1 MNSVCDCGRKR
12 GPMNSTNWSRHK
24 KSCKSK
30 RIKLSYSA
38 SQNNCT
44 NITKFFNPT
53 NSRNSV
59 ETKCAAVSDQDN
71 SKTLDVQKDTTKIT
85 LDVMTNEEKING
97 QENVTTVVS
106 NENPDKYL
114 AEIPFPT
121 VNEENLAENQLLKF
135 GNDPAVFSH
144 VKKLSPELIDHFFKT
159 GAAQPTANELEN
171 RCFPIDSHGRSFHEN
186 WYWKTI
192 ASGEVV
198 RRKWLSYSLTKNKLY
213 CLFCALFGN
222 NYKTNWVNEG
232 ICNWKNGILK
242 IVIHETSEAH
252 VMASIK
258 AMHCL
263 PFRGHREGWNE
274 KLTGN
279 FKDLA
284 LLLAKY
290 SPALSAYI
298 IEVKLK
304 GRKMNNFLS
313 WQRQNQFIQAISTN
327 IKNTIQKE
335 ILNARFFSISL
346 DTTFDVSKK
355 EQVSVVFRYINKDSE
370 NCIVNERLVAVR
382 ETVMTTGQQLFLLI
396 EEICKEMNI
405 EWKTHLIGQSYD
417 GAASMRGVYNGLQA
431 IIKQQNPSATYVW
444 CWAHRLS
451 LVIVDAVSS
460 CTEARDLFGNL
471 ETLYDFIGSSK
482 KRTSL
487 YSEYQTKRYPGKPLR
502 RLERVDTTRWSS
514 HSTALQTIFYTYDSI
529 LDTLNYL
536 QDDITSDRMCC
547 VKAKS
552 LYEYMLSER
561 FVLTG
566 LTFKNFFDII
576 SPLSLFLQGKNI
588 DLLAAVSY
596 VKCVEKKIL
605 SLRSENE
612 FHVLLKEK
620 EEFITSK
627 NDEFYITPLIQTRM
641 RRKKVM
647 AGDMTLD
654 EQQSQNP
661 IQNFKINTY
670 FIIIDIV
677 NTQLSER
684 FNECSIPLI
693 KDLALF
699 QKKRLVEITK
709 SANIPAD
716 AFNGFEQ
723 VYGKF
728 VTAENLRKEYIQF
741 ASVYLKLE
749 NSVTLPKKLHKQK
762 EDIIDVLH
770 SDTENSQNSDDDDF
784 NSETEGTIHTIY
796 NVCCKTG
803 LNDIFPSLYIALS
816 IALTLP
822 ISSASPERAFSK
834 LKLIK
839 TRLRSTMCE
848 NRLEG
853 LMIMSCEKDISVDPN
868 DIIQQIA
875 SYSSVLTKLLT

>member
-1 MNSVCDCGRKR
+1 M
-12 GPMNSTNWSRHK
+12 
-24 KSCKSK
+24 
-30 RIKLSYSA
+30 
-38 SQNNCT
+38 
-44 NITKFFNPT
+44 
-53 NSRNSV
+53 
-59 ETKCAAVSDQDN
+59 
-71 SKTLDVQKDTTKIT
+71 
-85 LDVMTNEEKING
+85 
-97 QENVTTVVS
+97 
-106 NENPDKYL
+106 
-114 AEIPFPT
+114 
-121 VNEENLAENQLLKF
+121 LKF

-144 VKKLSPELIDHFFKT
+144 VKKLSPELIDHFFKI

-192 ASGEVV
+192 ASGEPV
-198 RRKWLSYSLTKNKLY
+198 RRKWLSYSLTNNKLY

-232 ICNWKNGILK
+232 FCNWKNGTLK

-252 VMASIK
+252 VMASVK
-258 AMHCL
+258 AMCKEAAFPLIKSLNEKKNADIVFNKQIMHHLIDITLFLGRHCL
-263 PFRGHREGWNE
+263 PFRGHREGWSE

-290 SPALSAYI
+290 SPVLSAYI
-298 IEVKLK
+298 TEVKLK

-382 ETVMTTGQQLFLLI
+382 ETVMTTGQHLFFLF

-405 EWKTHLIGQSYD
+405 DWKTHLIGQSYD
-417 GAASMRGVYNGLQA
+417 GAASMRGAYNGLQA
-431 IIKQQNPSATYVW
+431 IIKQQNPCATYVW

-482 KRTSL
+482 KRMSL
-487 YSEYQTKRYPGKPLR
+487 YSEYQTKRYPGKPLC
-502 RLERVDTTRWSS
+502 RLKRVDTTRWSS
-514 HSTALQTIFYTYDSI
+514 HFTALQTIFYTYDSI

-536 QDDITSDRMCC
+536 QDDITSDRICC

-566 LTFKNFFDII
+566 LTFKKLFDIT

-596 VKCVEKKIL
+596 VKCVKTKIL

-612 FHVLLKEK
+612 FNVLLKEK

-627 NDEFYITPLIQTRM
+627 NDEFYITPLMQTRV

-647 AGDMTLD
+647 AGDMALD
-654 EQQSQNP
+654 EQPSQNP
-661 IQNFKINTY
+661 IQNFKTNTY
-670 FIIIDIV
+670 FITIDIV

-709 SANIPAD
+709 TANNIPAD

-728 VTAENLRKEYIQF
+728 VTAANLRREYVQF

-749 NSVTLPKKLHKQK
+749 KSVTLPNKLHTQK
-762 EDIIDVLH
+762 EDIIDLLH
-770 SDTENSQNSDDDDF
+770 SDTENSQESDDDDIHG
-784 NSETEGTIHTIY
+784 ETEGTIHTIY

-803 LNDIFPSLYIALS
+803 LNDVFPALYIALS

-853 LMIMSCEKDISVDPN
+853 LMIMSCEKDVPVEPD
-868 DIIQQIA
+868 DIIHQIA